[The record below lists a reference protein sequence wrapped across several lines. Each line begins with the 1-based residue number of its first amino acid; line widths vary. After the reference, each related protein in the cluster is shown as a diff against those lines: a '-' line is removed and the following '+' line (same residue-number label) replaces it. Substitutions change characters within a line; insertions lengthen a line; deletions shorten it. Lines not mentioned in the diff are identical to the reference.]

1 MSERVS
7 LEDVRRQ
14 ARRYAELCEELGA
27 IAPGFHVG
35 LDEGSVTYG
44 RAFRLFVGTHLRF
57 VTLFGVTG
65 TEGASTSVTG
75 DCVRADDGSV
85 SFPNGSGHGR
95 PPFGSDFLGMTRAAA
110 YEALLNRC
118 DVLSDVLYLK
128 GRGELS

>member
-1 MSERVS
+1 MSERVT
-7 LEDVRRQ
+7 LENVRRQ
-14 ARRYAELCEELGA
+14 ARRYVELCEELGA
-27 IAPGFHVG
+27 IPAGFHVG

-44 RAFRLFVGTHLRF
+44 RAFRLFVSGDAVLTP
-57 VTLFGVTG
+57 
-65 TEGASTSVTG
+65 EGG
-75 DCVRADDGSV
+75 IGY
-85 SFPNGSGHGR
+85 PNGSGHGR

>member
-7 LEDVRRQ
+7 LEHVRRQ

-27 IAPGFHVG
+27 VPAGYHVG
-35 LDEGSVTYG
+35 LDEGSATYG
-44 RAFRLFVGTHLRF
+44 RAFRLY
-57 VTLFGVTG
+57 
-65 TEGASTSVTG
+65 VTG
-75 DCVRADDGSV
+75 DAVRASDGSV

-128 GRGELS
+128 GQGVLS

>member
-1 MSERVS
+1 MTVT
-7 LEDVRRQ
+7 LENVRRQ

-27 IAPGFHVG
+27 IPAGFHVG

-44 RAFRLFVGTHLRF
+44 RAFRLF
-57 VTLFGVTG
+57 
-65 TEGASTSVTG
+65 VTG

-110 YEALLNRC
+110 FEALLNRC
-118 DVLSDVLYLK
+118 DVLSDVLYLNRK
-128 GRGELS
+128 G